1 MKDPYSVLGVPKDAD
16 AAQIKSSYRKLAK
29 ELHPDVNPGDSIVEQ
44 RFKEVTAAYNLLSDP
59 EKKAKYDR
67 GEIGADGTPNRGYGA
82 RQRAGAGGGFGG
94 GGFGGGGF
102 GGFEAE
108 DVEDFFGDIFGR
120 QRQRQRQ
127 RTVKMRG
134 KDVNYTIN
142 VTFEEAAL
150 GVKRRLK
157 LYDGSHVDVDIP
169 PGTSDGQSLRLRGKG
184 MPGMGGGEAG
194 DAFVEI
200 QVQPHKFFE
209 RDGNDIFLELPVTIT
224 EALLGA
230 RVRVPTIHGP
240 VAVKIPAG
248 SNTGT
253 SLRLNGKGVGGRKG
267 GPGDQYVQLKV
278 MLPDKPDADLNDFV
292 REWSAKGNY
301 DVRKKLGFPE

>member
-16 AAQIKSSYRKLAK
+16 AAQIKSAYRKLAK

-67 GEIGADGTPNRGYGA
+67 GEIGADGTPNRGYGG
-82 RQRAGAGGGFGG
+82 RQRAGAGGG

-120 QRQRQRQ
+120 QRQRQRN

>member
-67 GEIGADGTPNRGYGA
+67 GEIGADGTPNRGNGA
-82 RQRAGAGGGFGG
+82 RQRAGAG

-209 RDGNDIFLELPVTIT
+209 RDGVLVVR
-224 EALLGA
+224 
-230 RVRVPTIHGP
+230 RVI
-240 VAVKIPAG
+240 
-248 SNTGT
+248 
-253 SLRLNGKGVGGRKG
+253 
-267 GPGDQYVQLKV
+267 
-278 MLPDKPDADLNDFV
+278 
-292 REWSAKGNY
+292 
-301 DVRKKLGFPE
+301 